1 MVSRMLRS
9 DDSWIAGLT
18 TSSETERRQVVAELR
33 GLLHGALA
41 RAFGRQLSDSDLE
54 DLTQES
60 ILRVHQRRDS
70 FGYQSRF
77 TTWATTIAVN
87 CALSELRRRRYE
99 HVSLDDATAHASAS
113 LAEEASRSEREVER
127 EVVLLRQGITEALT
141 DRQREA
147 TLAKLGGLPLMEI
160 ARRLGTSQGAIYKL
174 LHDARRR
181 LKEYLDAARLRHDAL
196 DHPPPGLP

>member
-1 MVSRMLRS
+1 MFPGVLRS
-9 DDSWIAGLT
+9 DDIWIAGLGA
-18 TSSETERRQVVAELR
+18 SSEAERRQVVAELR

-60 ILRVHQRRDS
+60 LLRVHQRLDS

-87 CALSELRRRRYE
+87 CALSELRRRRYQ
-99 HVSLDDATAHASAS
+99 HVSLDEAAAHASAS
-113 LAEEASRSEREVER
+113 LAEDASRSEHEAER

-160 ARRLGTSQGAIYKL
+160 ARRLGTTQGAIYKL

-181 LKEYLDAARLRHDAL
+181 LKEYLDAARQRHDAV
-196 DHPPPGLP
+196 DNPPR